1 MKRERKQMKQSI
13 ILLIGKSMGNLLS
26 LTIIFLKWGF
36 DEVLRRIEKFS
47 IEVIP
52 RVFQHTRYYENK
64 RIQEN
69 AVKSYDKENEVIW
82 NEWKGTDFTP
92 LNYDE

>member
-1 MKRERKQMKQSI
+1 MKQSNDEVRI
-13 ILLIGKSMGNLLS
+13 SLVLMVGKAMGNLLS
-26 LTIIFLKWGF
+26 VTILFLKWGF
-36 DEVLRRIEKFS
+36 DEVLKRIERFS
-47 IEVIP
+47 IEIVP

-69 AVKSYDKENEVIW
+69 AVKNYDKDW

>member
-1 MKRERKQMKQSI
+1 
-13 ILLIGKSMGNLLS
+13 MGNLLS

-92 LNYDE
+92 LN

>member
-1 MKRERKQMKQSI
+1 MKQSI
-13 ILLIGKSMGNLLS
+13 VLLIGKAMGNLLS